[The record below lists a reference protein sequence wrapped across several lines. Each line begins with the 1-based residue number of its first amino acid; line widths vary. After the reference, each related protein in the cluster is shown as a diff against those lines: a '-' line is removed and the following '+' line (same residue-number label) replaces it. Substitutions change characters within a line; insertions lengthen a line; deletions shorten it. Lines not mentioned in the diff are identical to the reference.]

1 MIYYLTYKQISL
13 KRFHAYCVYYDK
25 KTIHSNIKLTNIENK
40 NIFTIIY
47 LGSN

>member
-1 MIYYLTYKQISL
+1 MLIVSTMI
-13 KRFHAYCVYYDK
+13 K